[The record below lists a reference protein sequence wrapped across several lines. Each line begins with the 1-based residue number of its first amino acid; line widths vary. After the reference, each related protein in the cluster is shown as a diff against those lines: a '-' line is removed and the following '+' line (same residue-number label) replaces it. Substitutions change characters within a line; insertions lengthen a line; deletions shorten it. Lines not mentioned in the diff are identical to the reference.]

1 MHITLTDQVKLF
13 VFWIQMTLKVL
24 TIAAYTKIN
33 TRKKKTCTTWKIA
46 LCIIEQWQKV
56 TNDWNECEFVHN
68 WMKCFT
74 YHTILNR
81 MIHQSNDTGWDD
93 SQIKHNTH
101 RTQVYN

>member
-24 TIAAYTKIN
+24 TIAAYSKIN
-33 TRKKKTCTTWKIA
+33 TRKKKLA
-46 LCIIEQWQKV
+46 LHEKLHYASLNNGKKWPMIEMNVNLYIIE
-56 TNDWNECEFVHN
+56 WNVSPI
-68 WMKCFT
+68 
-74 YHTILNR
+74 TILNR